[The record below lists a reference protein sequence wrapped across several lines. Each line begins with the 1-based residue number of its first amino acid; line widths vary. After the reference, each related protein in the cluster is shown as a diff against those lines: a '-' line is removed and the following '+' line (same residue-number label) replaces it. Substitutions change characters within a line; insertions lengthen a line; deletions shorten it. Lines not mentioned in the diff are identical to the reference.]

1 MKFLCYAWND
11 GSASNGGPLKSFYPF
26 ESKDVADFFGKPYT
40 QPLGAGFELH
50 SAQILCGRFSWGF
63 AKQCHQ
69 SSSK

>member
-1 MKFLCYAWND
+1 MKISHKISMKLNFL
-11 GSASNGGPLKSFYPF
+11 YPS
-26 ESKDVADFFGKPYT
+26 EAKNISDFFGKPYT

-50 SAQILCGRFSWGF
+50 SAQILCGRFSRGF

>member
-1 MKFLCYAWND
+1 MKFLCYARND
-11 GSASNGGPLKSFYPF
+11 GSARNGGPLKSFYPF